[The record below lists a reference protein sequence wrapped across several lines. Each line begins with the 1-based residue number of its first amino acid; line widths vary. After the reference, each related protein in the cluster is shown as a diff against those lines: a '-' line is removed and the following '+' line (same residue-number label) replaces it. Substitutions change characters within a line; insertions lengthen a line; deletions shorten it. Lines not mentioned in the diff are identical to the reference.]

1 MADRSPGLWVALAA
15 GALLLVV
22 VAADATIT
30 RTVTLSVQDDDGDW
44 HQLAATTDDI
54 YNRPGGEVVLER
66 NRSDEVTLRVAVD
79 NEPPWAYEEDYV
91 LRSSGRN
98 LASGTLA
105 AEGRSTA
112 ADTLTVPVDQLLH
125 EAPQTRGGQ
134 QFTDVQLSIGT
145 DHLYSGLSIQEVA
158 R

>member
-1 MADRSPGLWVALAA
+1 MADRSPGLWIAMAA
-15 GALLLVV
+15 GALLIVV

-30 RTVTLSVQDDDGDW
+30 RSVTLEVETDEGDW
-44 HQLAATTDDI
+44 HQIATTKDDR
-54 YNRPGGEVVLER
+54 YNRPGGELVLER

-91 LRSSGRN
+91 LRSSGRD

-112 ADTLTVPVDQLLH
+112 EDTVTVTVSQLLH
-125 EAPQTRGGQ
+125 DAPHTRGGH

-145 DHLYSGLSIQEVA
+145 DHLYGGLSIQEVP

>member
-1 MADRSPGLWVALAA
+1 MADRSPGLWVAMVA
-15 GALLLVV
+15 GVLLLVV

-30 RTVTLSVQDDDGDW
+30 RSVTLSVETDEGDW
-44 HQLAATTDDI
+44 HEIATTKDNLYD
-54 YNRPGGEVVLER
+54 RPGGEVVLER

-91 LRSSGRN
+91 LRSSGRD

-112 ADTLTVPVDQLLH
+112 ADTVTVTVDELLH
-125 EAPQTRGGQ
+125 ESPSTRGGH

-145 DHLYSGLSIQEVA
+145 DHLYGGLSIQEVP